1 MLTSLFDAL
10 PRTKGSK
17 RFSGL
22 QQVAALLVAF
32 ALCEASAQTPPAPS
46 VGASAAAGAAQTS
59 DAIEAAEAM
68 KRARRMAENPY
79 RWIKIHGDT
88 KSKPEPV
95 KAEAAKPRAPTEPAT
110 AEAPRPAPRP
120 SVSTA
125 TTAPQEVV
133 PPRATS
139 AVENKVT
146 APAEAP
152 TPAPVATPAVAV
164 VPPASAP
171 APIQTAAAS
180 PTPDDTDDDVELKP
194 ISTPPPEFPR
204 ELRNSVRTGRVT
216 VAFTVQPNGAVG
228 ETSAESSTNRRLSRA
243 ALDAVKQWKFEPLT
257 SAVTYKVE
265 FDFKE

>member
-22 QQVAALLVAF
+22 QQVAALVVAF
-32 ALCEASAQTPPAPS
+32 AFCEASAQTPPAPS

-79 RWIKIHGDT
+79 RWIKIHGET

-146 APAEAP
+146 APVEAP

-180 PTPDDTDDDVELKP
+180 PTPDDTDDDLELKP
-194 ISTPPPEFPR
+194 ISTPPEFPR

>member
-1 MLTSLFDAL
+1 MTSLFDAL

-32 ALCEASAQTPPAPS
+32 AFCEASAQTPPAPS

-88 KSKPEPV
+88 KSK
-95 KAEAAKPRAPTEPAT
+95 PAT

-180 PTPDDTDDDVELKP
+180 PTPDDTDDDLELKP